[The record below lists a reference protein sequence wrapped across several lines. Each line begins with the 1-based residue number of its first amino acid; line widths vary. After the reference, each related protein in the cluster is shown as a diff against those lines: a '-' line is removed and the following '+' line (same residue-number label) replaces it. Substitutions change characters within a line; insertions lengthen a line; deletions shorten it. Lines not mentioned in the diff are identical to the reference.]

1 MLYVN
6 SNLRKIQIDDC
17 IKFVSHSAYQMQ
29 VSLYESEIGISIHM
43 HASYKV
49 LQLSFWTLFVP
60 SLLWLFHLYTHRSL
74 FADTPPCHCL
84 WPEELFENTHF
95 YCNCFAFTQS
105 SLYVCIA
112 VMQIRNTPTIA
123 AYHLLRTVMDF
134 MIDERF
140 NFPTDYFKLFNLN
153 NQVYHTISVYN

>member
-105 SLYVCIA
+105 SLYRRYA
-112 VMQIRNTPTIA
+112 NTKYTDDCSVSPSPYGYGFHDRWTI
-123 AYHLLRTVMDF
+123 
-134 MIDERF
+134 
-140 NFPTDYFKLFNLN
+140 
-153 NQVYHTISVYN
+153 